1 MSGMDIQAYLVLFGF
16 IAVNTLAA
24 SSGAFFRPGQW
35 YDGLS
40 KPSWRPPNWLFGP
53 VWMVLYGMI
62 AFSGWLV
69 WRQEGF
75 VGAPLAL
82 TLYAVQLIL
91 NALWS
96 AVFFGMRRLGLA
108 FVEMLFLWLA
118 IVANILA
125 FYQINE
131 NAALLLVPYLFWVSF
146 AMMLNFDIW
155 RRNPQP
161 A

>member
-1 MSGMDIQAYLVLFGF
+1 MDTQSYLALFGF
-16 IAVNTLAA
+16 IAANTLVAC
-24 SSGAFFRPGQW
+24 SGAVFRPGQW
-35 YDGLS
+35 YEDLS

-75 VGAPLAL
+75 GGASVAL
-82 TLYAVQLIL
+82 TIYAVQLIL

-96 AVFFGMRRLGLA
+96 AIFFGMRRLGLA
-108 FVEMLFLWLA
+108 FFEMVGLWLA
-118 IVANILA
+118 ILANIVV
-125 FYQINE
+125 FYPLNSG
-131 NAALLLVPYLFWVSF
+131 AALLLVPYLLWVSF
-146 AMMLNFDIW
+146 AMLLNFAMW